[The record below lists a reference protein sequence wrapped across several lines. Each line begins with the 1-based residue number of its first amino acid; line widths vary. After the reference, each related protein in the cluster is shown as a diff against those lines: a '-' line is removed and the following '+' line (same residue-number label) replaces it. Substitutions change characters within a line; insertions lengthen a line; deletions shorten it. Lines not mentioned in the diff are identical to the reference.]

1 MSRNEE
7 IMKRTIVIMSFAL
20 LGAAS
25 LPAQTVTPVKN
36 PTGAGLGK
44 QDAATNEDMNIRAYI
59 ELLRTD
65 LRKSKTQVMGDV
77 MQLDADQAAKFWPVY
92 KEFDTAYTALG
103 DQIAALVKNYAEH
116 YDAMTPDVA
125 DQLAQKALS
134 IEDERNELKKKYYA
148 RMKDA
153 LDAVTAARFLQIENQ
168 LERIVDLQLAAQL
181 PVIGTH

>member
-1 MSRNEE
+1 MNR
-7 IMKRTIVIMSFAL
+7 ILAIVSFAL
-20 LGAAS
+20 LVAAS
-25 LPAQTVTPVKN
+25 VPAQTQVTPVKS
-36 PTGAGLGK
+36 PTGAGIGK
-44 QDAATNEDMNIRAYI
+44 QDAISNEDMNIRAYI

-116 YDAMTPDVA
+116 YDAMTAEVA

-148 RMKDA
+148 RMKES
-153 LDAVTAARFLQIENQ
+153 LDAITAARFLQIENQ